1 MAVFQQG
8 LQEAC
13 HWVGERVLG
22 LRLEQDHWAE
32 WRVGLRLEQDHWVEG
47 HAWVCR
53 LDGQEQIH
61 WLVQFEQEVQL
72 VTDSPQERLTSQP
85 QALAR
90 LWVRRWA
97 LRLAPQQELER
108 PQVRSVWES
117 VPL

>member
-1 MAVFQQG
+1 MFQQG

-61 WLVQFEQEVQL
+61 RLVDFEQEVQL
-72 VTDSPQERLTSQP
+72 VTQSSQARLVTQSPQVLV
-85 QALAR
+85 R

-97 LRLAPQQELER
+97 LRLAPQQELGQ
-108 PQVRSVWES
+108 PQVRSVREL
-117 VPL
+117 VPP